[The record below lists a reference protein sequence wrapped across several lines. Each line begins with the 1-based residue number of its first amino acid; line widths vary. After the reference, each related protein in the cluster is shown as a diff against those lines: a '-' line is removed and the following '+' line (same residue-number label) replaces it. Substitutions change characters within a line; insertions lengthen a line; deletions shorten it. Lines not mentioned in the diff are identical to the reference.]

1 MQMADLPKEVYV
13 NGRIVPY
20 DEARVSVEDRG
31 FQFADGIYEVIRVYN
46 GQLFEG
52 ERHFQRLERSA
63 KFLQMALGPGVPAI
77 RAAAEELLRR
87 SGLREAQVY
96 VQVTRGAAPRAHA
109 LPANIEPT
117 IVVLVRQA
125 VVPPEEQIE
134 HGAAAITASDTRWAH
149 VHIKTVGLLGN
160 VLAKQRA
167 IEAGAYEAIFIRDG
181 YVTDCTATNVFA
193 VIDGVVTTPPRS
205 NYILHGITRAVVL
218 ELCAAE
224 GLPHAEE
231 PITEAQLHAAEEIF
245 VTGTNTEVL
254 PIVRL
259 NGQAVGNGQPGP
271 LTRQLIAAFR
281 RLTRGLGA
289 RAVAG
294 R

>member
-1 MQMADLPKEVYV
+1 MADLPKEVYL

-20 DEARVSVEDRG
+20 DAARIAVEDRG

-46 GQLFEG
+46 GQIFEG
-52 ERHFQRLERSA
+52 ERHLQRLARSA
-63 KFLQMALGPGVPAI
+63 AFLRMSLGPGLPAI
-77 RAAAEELLRR
+77 RDAAAELLRR
-87 SGLREAQVY
+87 SGLREAQIY
-96 VQVTRGAAPRAHA
+96 IQVTRGAAPRAHA
-109 LPANIEPT
+109 LPAHIEPT
-117 IVVLVRQA
+117 VVVLVRDA
-125 VVPPEEQIE
+125 VVPPAEQVE
-134 HGAAAITASDTRWAH
+134 HGAAAITRSDTRWAH

-160 VLAKQRA
+160 VLAKQEA

-181 YVTDCTATNVFA
+181 YVTDGTATNVFA
-193 VIDGVVTTPPRS
+193 VLDGMVTTPPRS

-231 PITEAQLHAAEEIF
+231 PITEAQLHAAAEIF
-245 VTGTNTEVL
+245 VTGTNTEIM

-259 NGQAVGNGQPGP
+259 NGQAVGDGRPGP

-281 RLTRGLGA
+281 RLTRSLGA
-289 RAVAG
+289 RAATVG
-294 R
+294 Y